1 MFGSES
7 LEDFWQ
13 SGIPGILAIG
23 TLIIWFVIWLLRRW
37 FR

>member
-7 LEDFWQ
+7 LEDFWA
-13 SGIPGILAIG
+13 SGIPGILAG
-23 TLIIWFVIWLLRRW
+23 GVILVWVVIVLLRRW